1 MMIKPD
7 RYEVAVHEHR
17 HAHFTR
23 SPHGVFVVDTLGRFL
38 YVNPAGE
45 TLAGYPAAHLR
56 RMSVRDIRIE
66 ELPGLL
72 KQFFRRIFLQGNA
85 RRVIALTDGH
95 GAIKWVEID
104 VTRVDRDRFICFCRD
119 ITALERFES
128 YPHSAAARCHELI
141 NTLPDIFYVFSER
154 RGGIYWSPSVETVLG
169 YSLESLHSNKLI
181 WNKSIHP
188 EDMAAVTQVI
198 TADKLGKL
206 SIAEYRIR
214 DAKGN
219 WIWLYDRSMAL
230 RTEDGDLVVKGLAT
244 KIMRPKSVQGKRDR
258 ETDRLQEEIAEKDM
272 LFSIIAHDLKSPLSG
287 VLTLTRMMLT
297 DQESMSREELRAA
310 TYSMNDTVERTYKL
324 LENLLSWAR
333 LQRDQIAFNPS
344 SHSLL
349 DIMREGLEIPLGRAE
364 LKSITVDW
372 DVPDG
377 FHVHADQAMLV
388 TILRNLLCNAVKF
401 THPGG
406 SILICAHECGG
417 QTSISIH
424 DTGVGMDQKTMNV
437 LFAVKSSSKGLGTSG
452 ERGTG
457 LGLLLC
463 RELVRKHGGG
473 IRVVSALGKGTTI
486 TITLPGP
493 GYPPRERG
501 GASQRQG
508 VARITAL
515 CSPKHCTRQTAK
527 LDI

>member
-1 MMIKPD
+1 MMTKPD
-7 RYEVAVHEHR
+7 HYDVTAHDHR

-23 SPHGVFVVDTLGRFL
+23 SPHGVFVVDARGRFL
-38 YVNPAGE
+38 YVNPAGA

-72 KQFFRRIFLQGNA
+72 KQFFRRVFREGTA

-95 GAIKWVEID
+95 GAKKWLEVD
-104 VTRVDRDRFICFCRD
+104 VTRVDRDRFVCFCRD
-119 ITALERFES
+119 RTALERFES
-128 YPHSAAARCHELI
+128 YPLTPVARCPELI

-154 RGGIYWSPSVETVLG
+154 RGGVYWSPSVETVLG
-169 YSLESLHSNKLI
+169 YSLEKLYSNKLV
-181 WNKSIHP
+181 WNTSIHP

-214 DAKGN
+214 DAQGN
-219 WIWLYDRSMAL
+219 WRWLYDRSMAL

-244 KIMRPKSVQGKRDR
+244 EITRPKSVQGKRDR
-258 ETDRLQEEIAEKDM
+258 ETDRLQEEIAEKDL

-310 TYSMNDTVERTYKL
+310 TYGMNDTVERTYKL

-333 LQRDQIAFNPS
+333 LQRDQMAFNPS
-344 SHSLL
+344 SHDLL

-364 LKSITVDW
+364 LKSIAVDW

-377 FHVHADQAMLV
+377 FHVHADQVMLV

-406 SILICAHECGG
+406 SILISARACGG
-417 QTSISIH
+417 QASISIQ
-424 DTGVGMDQKTMNV
+424 DTGVGMDQKTMNG
-437 LFAVKSSSKGLGTSG
+437 LFAVKDSSKGLGTSG

-473 IRVVSALGKGTTI
+473 IQVVSVLGQGTTI
-486 TITLPGP
+486 TISLP
-493 GYPPRERG
+493 YPE
-501 GASQRQG
+501 
-508 VARITAL
+508 
-515 CSPKHCTRQTAK
+515 
-527 LDI
+527 